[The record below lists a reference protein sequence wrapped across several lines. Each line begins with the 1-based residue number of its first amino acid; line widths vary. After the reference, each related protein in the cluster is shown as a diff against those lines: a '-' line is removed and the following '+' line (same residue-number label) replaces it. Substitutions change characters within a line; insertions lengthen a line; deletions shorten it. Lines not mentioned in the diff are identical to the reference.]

1 MVTLMRSTLLMV
13 FVLGF
18 CLTSSLWAELP
29 SPRLDVLNPA
39 GLSAGTSIEV
49 TLTGP
54 DLEGCEKLYFDH
66 PGLSAEF
73 IKERT
78 FKITAAG
85 DVPHGTYDVT
95 AIGRFGVTNPRVLQ
109 ITHGLTDVPEV
120 EPNNTLAMPQI
131 VNLNS
136 AINGTGDGNNRDVYR
151 LPLKAGQRIAIDCHS
166 ARLETEMDPLL
177 IVFTANGQQVAS
189 NSDYYG
195 RDPFIDFIAPAEGE
209 YCIEVR
215 DLTYRGG
222 HPYRLLIHDRPHVE
236 NVFPRAITA
245 GQTVE
250 LTAFGS
256 NLGDGAAAAGL
267 AIEGVPLFRRT
278 FSYTA
283 PHDIL
288 PLGLFRERVH
298 TLQHSVIP
306 TAATCTITG
315 EQILPF
321 DADPC
326 VLLITDQA
334 TSIETE
340 PNDTKE
346 QPQSLTLPAIV
357 SGRFDQPRDADWYV
371 FETDEMGGNYGFDIY
386 AERIDGRCDPYFAL
400 YDDQGNRFFENDDF
414 GHRISS
420 FDGHLRD
427 PSVQTS
433 LPAKKQIRLLV
444 QDRYQRGGP
453 RYQYVLSVRK
463 AHSDFYA
470 ASIHS
475 QTNAAGTNLWKGGA
489 AYLDV
494 VLHHQ
499 DGGNQY
505 PVTITA
511 EGLPAGVHALPTVI
525 TNNTRGTFVLW
536 SDAAAA
542 EFTGP
547 ITLMA
552 TSLHGERELKHLVRP
567 YTRAY
572 QQTGSRAMR
581 QQMIAVREPA
591 PYALQLEPER
601 ITVEAGKPLELKLR
615 ATRAWPKFTGNIDY
629 QPLNFPGQFQLGN
642 GTIASGSSEVTLSI
656 NVQPGTPPGDYTLTV
671 LGQAQ
676 VPFNKDPAATDKP
689 NTLVS
694 MPSRPVTITVT
705 APAK

>member
-1 MVTLMRSTLLMV
+1 MRSR
-13 FVLGF
+13 FVAASFIVL
-18 CLTSSLWAELP
+18 SSGLALQAELP

-39 GLSAGTSIEV
+39 GLSAGSTIEV

-54 DLEGCEKLYFDH
+54 DLEGCEKLHFDH
-66 PGLSAEF
+66 SGLSAEF
-73 IKERT
+73 VKERT
-78 FKITAAG
+78 FKITAA
-85 DVPHGTYDVT
+85 DDLPRGTYDVT
-95 AIGRFGVTNPRVLQ
+95 AVGRFGVTNPRVLQ
-109 ITHGLTDVPEV
+109 ITHRLADVAEV
-120 EPNNTLAMPQI
+120 EPNNTLAMPQV
-131 VNLNS
+131 VNLNV

-151 LPLKAGQRIAIDCHS
+151 LPLKAGQRVSFDCHS
-166 ARLETEMDPLL
+166 ARLESEMDPLL
-177 IVFTANGQQVAS
+177 IVFTADGQQVAS

-195 RDPFIDFIAPAEGE
+195 RDPFIDLAVPVDGD

-222 HPYRLLIHDRPHVE
+222 HPYRLLIHDQPHVE
-236 NVFPRAITA
+236 NVFPRAVTA

-250 LTAFGS
+250 LTALGS
-256 NLGDGAAAAGL
+256 NLGDGAEPAGL
-267 AIEGVPLFRRT
+267 NIEGVPHFRRR

-283 PHDIL
+283 PNDIL

-321 DADPC
+321 QTDPC

-334 TSIETE
+334 TSTEVE

-346 QPQSLTLPAIV
+346 QPQSLALPAIV

-371 FETDEMGGNYGFDIY
+371 FETDEMGGNYGFDVY

-414 GHRISS
+414 GHRISA

-470 ASIHS
+470 AAIHS
-475 QTNAAGTNLWKGGA
+475 NSNAAGTNLWKGGA

-511 EGLPAGVHALPTVI
+511 EGLPAGVHAMPSVI
-525 TNNTRGTFVLW
+525 TNNTRGTMVLW
-536 SDAAAA
+536 SDANAAD
-542 EFTGP
+542 FTGP

-552 TSLHGERELKHLVRP
+552 TSKHGDRELKHVVRP

-581 QQMIAVREPA
+581 QQLIAVREPA
-591 PYALQLEPER
+591 PYALQLEPDH
-601 ITVEAGKPLELKLR
+601 ITAEAGKPVELKLR
-615 ATRAWPKFTGNIDY
+615 ASRAWSNFTGNIDY

-642 GTIASGSSEVTLSI
+642 GSLAAGSTEVTLSI
-656 NVQPGTPPGDYTLTV
+656 NVQPGTQPGDFTLTV

-676 VPFNKDPAATDKP
+676 VPFNKDPAATEKP

-705 APAK
+705 APVK

>member
-1 MVTLMRSTLLMV
+1 MRSIVIAAGLVIPLGTTLLQ
-13 FVLGF
+13 
-18 CLTSSLWAELP
+18 AELP
-29 SPRLDVLNPA
+29 SPRLDVLNPV
-39 GLSAGTSIEV
+39 GLSAGTSVEV

-54 DLEGCEKLYFDH
+54 DLEGCETLHFDH

-78 FKITAAG
+78 FKIMSAG

-109 ITHGLTDVPEV
+109 ITHGLNDVAEV
-120 EPNNTLAMPQI
+120 EPNNTLAMPQT

-151 LPLKAGQRIAIDCHS
+151 LSLKAGQRISIDCHS

-177 IVFTANGQQVAS
+177 ILFTAEGQQVAS

-195 RDPFIDFIAPAEGE
+195 RDAFLDFIAPVDGD

-236 NVFPRAITA
+236 NVFPRAVTA

-256 NLGDGAAAAGL
+256 NLGDGAEPSDL
-267 AIEGVPLFRRT
+267 AIEGVPLFRKT
-278 FSYTA
+278 FSYTT
-283 PHDIL
+283 PNDIL
-288 PLGLFRERVH
+288 SLGLFRERIH

-326 VLLITDQA
+326 VLLLTDQT
-334 TSIETE
+334 TSLEAE

-346 QPQSLTLPAIV
+346 QPQPLALPAMV
-357 SGRFDQPRDADWYV
+357 SGRFDEPRDADWYV
-371 FETDEMGGNYGFDIY
+371 FETDETGGNYGFDVY

-414 GHRISS
+414 GHRISA

-463 AHSDFYA
+463 ARSDFYA
-470 ASIHS
+470 ESIHS
-475 QTNAAGTNLWKGGA
+475 NTNAAGTNLWKGGA
-489 AYLDV
+489 AYLDI

-499 DGGNQY
+499 DGGNQF
-505 PVTITA
+505 PVAITA
-511 EGLPAGVHALPTVI
+511 EGLPAGVHASPTVI

-536 SDAAAA
+536 SAADAAD
-542 EFTGP
+542 FTGP
-547 ITLMA
+547 ITLLA
-552 TSLHGERELKHLVRP
+552 TSKHAERELKHLVRP

-572 QQTGSRAMR
+572 QQTGSRTMR
-581 QQMIAVREPA
+581 QQMICVREPA

-615 ATRAWPKFTGNIDY
+615 ATRAWSNFTGNIDY

-642 GTIASGSSEVTLSI
+642 GTIASGSNEVTLSI
-656 NVQPGTPPGDYTLTV
+656 NVQPGTQPGDYTLTV

-689 NTLVS
+689 KTLVS

-705 APAK
+705 APEK